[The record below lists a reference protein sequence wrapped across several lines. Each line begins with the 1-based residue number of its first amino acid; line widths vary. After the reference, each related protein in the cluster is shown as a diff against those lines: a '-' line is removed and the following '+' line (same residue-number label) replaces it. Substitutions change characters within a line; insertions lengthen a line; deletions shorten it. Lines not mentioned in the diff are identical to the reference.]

1 MRDGNEPAPRVAA
14 EVGDPAVVR
23 AAIRARE
30 LGIEQL
36 RLPQQA
42 ERGIEDGLRHALTI
56 QELQA
61 FLHDHGAER
70 GAAEIRL
77 LRRGTDATPIL
88 WRHLPAHGAPTNL
101 ARFVDPLAHAT
112 ERAELARA
120 SDRGRPAVDEQ
131 LLEAVVADADAERP
145 IPILRIEVGFPQIRR
160 LEDVAIAVDY
170 ERVGR
175 HGFLRLGA

>member
-1 MRDGNEPAPRVAA
+1 MRDGNEPAAGVAA

-42 ERGIEDGLRHALTI
+42 ERGIEHSLGHALTI

-61 FLHDHGAER
+61 FLHVQGAER
-70 GAAEIRL
+70 GTAEIRL
-77 LRRGTDATPIL
+77 LRRGTDATHLL
-88 WRHLPAHGAPTNL
+88 WCHLTAHRALAKL
-101 ARFVDPLAHAT
+101 ARLVDPLAHAP

-120 SDRGRPAVDEQ
+120 SNRGRPAVDEQ
-131 LLEAVVADADAERP
+131 LLEAVVADADA
-145 IPILRIEVGFPQIRR
+145 
-160 LEDVAIAVDY
+160 
-170 ERVGR
+170 
-175 HGFLRLGA
+175 